1 MKLVDLFHDF
11 FLKKIIYIIPKV
23 AGALEFYKN
32 TPKLFQNYLVVPKF
46 LHLDP

>member
-1 MKLVDLFHDF
+1 
-11 FLKKIIYIIPKV
+11 
-23 AGALEFYKN
+23 LEFYKN